1 MKKLKD
7 VSVPDLKANVNF
19 PERVIS
25 IISGS
30 FLMCNAVSSKGSF
43 TKTLAAGYLMF
54 RGTTGYC
61 PAYDAVG
68 KTLGIKGRNIN
79 IYTSVTVNR
88 PPKEVYAFW
97 RKLENLPLFMEHI
110 EEVKAIDNTN
120 SEWKVRVPGGLGTIS
135 WQSRIVEDVPEQRL
149 SWHSLPDSV
158 IENAGNVQFLKSGK
172 NGTELHVFISYRVPA
187 GKVGEKVARLFNP
200 MFEEMVRDDIKNFRE
215 FLETGEL

>member
-1 MKKLKD
+1 MKNLKE
-7 VSVPDLKANVNF
+7 VSVPDLKTNVGF

-43 TKTLAAGYLMF
+43 VKALTAGYLMF

-68 KTLGIKGRNIN
+68 KTLGLKSRNIN
-79 IYTSVTVNR
+79 IYTSLTVNK

-97 RKLENLPLFMEHI
+97 RKLENLSLFMDHI
-110 EEVKAIDNTN
+110 EEVKAIDDIN
-120 SEWKVRVPGGLGTIS
+120 SEWKVKVPGGLGTIS
-135 WQSRIVEDVPEQRL
+135 WKSRIVEDVPEERL

-172 NGTELHVFISYRVPA
+172 NGTEIHVFISYRVPA
-187 GKVGEKVARLFNP
+187 GKIGEKVARLFNP
-200 MFEEMVRDDIKNFRE
+200 LFEELVRDDIKNFRE
-215 FLETGEL
+215 FLETGEM

>member
-1 MKKLKD
+1 MKNLKD
-7 VSVPDLKANVNF
+7 VSVPDLKTNVGF
-19 PERVIS
+19 PERIIS
-25 IISGS
+25 IMSGS

-43 TKTLAAGYLMF
+43 LKTLGAGYLLF

-68 KTLGIKGRNIN
+68 KTLGLKGRNIN
-79 IYTSVTVNR
+79 IYTSVTVDK

-97 RKLENLPLFMEHI
+97 RKLENLPLFMEHVD
-110 EEVKAIDNTN
+110 EVKAIDDTT
-120 SEWKVRVPGGLGTIS
+120 SEWKVKVPGGLGSLS
-135 WQSRIVEDVPEQRL
+135 WKSRIVEDVPDERL

-158 IENAGNVQFLKSGK
+158 IENAGNVQFLKFGR

-187 GKVGEKVARLFNP
+187 GKVGEKVAKLFNP
-200 MFEEMVRDDIKNFRE
+200 VFEEMIREDIKNFRQ